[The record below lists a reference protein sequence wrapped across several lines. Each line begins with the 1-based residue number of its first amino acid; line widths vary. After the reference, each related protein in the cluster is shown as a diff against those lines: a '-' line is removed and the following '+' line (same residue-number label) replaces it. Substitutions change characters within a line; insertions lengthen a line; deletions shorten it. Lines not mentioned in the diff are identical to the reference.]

1 MAARKPPEKP
11 DEVKVVTRNRRARH
25 EFFILETVEAGLVL
39 FGSEVKSIR
48 DGNVNIQDAYA
59 TIDEGEAFVHNL
71 EIAQYPFATII
82 NHMPKRSRKLLL
94 NKAEINKLAVKVHER
109 GLTLIPLTLLWRR
122 GLVKLELGLAK
133 GKKMFDK
140 RDELK
145 KREAQR
151 DIERSTSR
159 K

>member
-1 MAARKPPEKP
+1 MARKPPDKP
-11 DEVKVVTRNRRARH
+11 DEVKVVTRNKRARH

-39 FGSEVKSIR
+39 YGSEVKSIR

-59 TIDEGEAFVHNL
+59 TVDEGEAYVHNL
-71 EIAQYPFATII
+71 EIAQYPFATIV

-94 NKAEINKLAVKVHER
+94 NRAEIDRLAVKIHER

-122 GLVKLELGLAK
+122 GLAKLELGLAK
-133 GKKMFDK
+133 GKKLYDK
-140 RDELK
+140 RDDLK

-151 DIERSTSR
+151 DIERASSR